1 MWTAPASRR
10 LHPAVTNLSFSILLI
25 EDDPVYARFAEATLG
40 RSDEWAGRILLARTL
55 REGLAALAASPA
67 IALVLLDLGLPD
79 SDGFETFLRVRDA
92 APDTAVVVLSGR
104 EDHGLPN
111 RAVEAGAQDYI
122 VKGTSGEGDLA
133 RACSYALA
141 RKQGEIALRR
151 MAQQQAAV
159 AELGQRALSGCDQQ
173 DLCEE
178 AVAIVCRTLGTDYA
192 EMFESEGPD
201 VPFVVRAAAGC
212 DRERLEAAGLAPGD
226 GSDVALALR
235 TEAPVAYE
243 DAAADTRFARA
254 ACQREAGIRSGAC
267 VIIRGQGGPVGVLGT
282 HAREERTFSREDLHF
297 LELVANV
304 LGASVARE
312 QVEEVF
318 RVSEAG
324 YRHILDTASEGICA
338 INGEGEITYVNRRAV
353 EMLGYPG
360 TDAFLGRP
368 IAEFLHSGDQ
378 AMVEE
383 LLRQWNQGAQTQ
395 FDFRM
400 RRHDGSELWVM
411 ASTSPILDQEGR
423 FAGALAMFTDVTA
436 RRNAER
442 ALRDSEARY
451 RRIVETANEGIWA
464 TGRGWVTEYVN
475 RVMADALGYS
485 VEEVASRSLSDF
497 LFEDDREWALN
508 ELEERRRVVKEPVDV
523 RLRRKGGAEL
533 WVRASTSPVLAES
546 GESEGVLAM
555 CTDITSRRREDAER
569 ARLSSAVEQAAEAIM
584 MTRRDGTIVYV
595 NPAWQR
601 LTGFSSAEVLGRTPS
616 VLKAPGQDP
625 NVYTEIWETILEG
638 EVWRGEITNRHK
650 SGELFTWEETITPV
664 RDPAGRISE
673 FIAFGQ
679 DISGRRDLEARL
691 RQSQKMEAIGRLAG
705 GIAHDFNNLLTV
717 ITGYSE
723 RLLGGLTEDDPLR
736 KGAEAIKRSAD
747 RAAALTQQLL
757 AFSRR
762 QIMSPKVLD
771 LNSVVGNMNRL
782 LPRLIGEDV
791 HLLTQPAEDLGRVK
805 ADPNQIEQVIMN
817 LAVNSRDAMPQG
829 GTLTIQTANVTLDR
843 PMATQHVGLEAGR
856 YVMLAV
862 GDNGCGMSAEVQA
875 HLFEPFFTTKPQGKG
890 TGLGLSTIY
899 GIIKQSGGHIWVE
912 SEPGRGTIFRIYL
925 PRIDEPAEV
934 TAPAEPRT
942 AAPQGSET
950 ILLVEDEEAVRHL
963 LRDVLKR
970 FGYTVLDASNGAE
983 AIDLCRNHPGAI
995 DLVVTDMVMPQ
1006 ISGWEVA
1013 DAVSALR
1020 PKAKIIYMS
1029 GYIEHVVV
1037 EERVLET
1044 GVAFLGKP
1052 FTPEA
1057 LGRKVRAVLDG
1068 EQPQA

>member
-1 MWTAPASRR
+1 MTSARP
-10 LHPAVTNLSFSILLI
+10 SILLI
-25 EDDPVYARFAEATLG
+25 EDDRVYARFVEASLAK
-40 RSDEWAGRILLARTL
+40 SDDWHGRILHARTL
-55 REGLAALAASPA
+55 EEGLARLERTSAV
-67 IALVLLDLGLPD
+67 ALVLLDLGLPD
-79 SDGFETFLRVRDA
+79 SDGFDTFLRVRDA
-92 APDTAVVVLSGR
+92 APDKAIVILSGR
-104 EDHGLPN
+104 DDQGLPN

-133 RACSYALA
+133 RACTYALA
-141 RKQGEIALRR
+141 RKQSELAIRR

-159 AELGQRALSGCDQQ
+159 AALGQRALSGCDQQ
-173 DLCEE
+173 ELCEE
-178 AVAIVCRTLGTDYA
+178 AVAVVRRTLGTEYA
-192 EMFESEGPD
+192 EIYEAQHTEA
-201 VPFVVRAAAGC
+201 PFLLRAMAGA
-212 DRERLEAAGLAPGD
+212 DPPNADTSVAPGAA
-226 GSDVALALR
+226 SDVALAHAG
-235 TEAPVAYE
+235 EQPVVYT
-243 DAAADTRFARA
+243 DGTRDGRFVVTPWQRQASIRA
-254 ACQREAGIRSGAC
+254 GAC
-267 VIIRGQGGPVGVLGT
+267 VVIRGHGGPFGVLAA
-282 HAREERTFSREDLHF
+282 HARDPRTFSREDVHF

-304 LGASVARE
+304 LGATVARE

-338 INGEGEITYVNRRAV
+338 INADGEVTYVNRRAV

-360 TDAFLGRP
+360 TEAFLGRP
-368 IAEFLHSGDQ
+368 LMEFLFDEDHAVVD
-378 AMVEE
+378 E
-383 LLRQWNQGAQTQ
+383 LLRRWNQGVQSQ
-395 FDFRM
+395 FDFRL
-400 RRHDGSELWVM
+400 RCHGGAELWVL
-411 ASTSPILDQEGR
+411 ASTSPILDQDGR

-436 RRNAER
+436 RRAAEK
-442 ALRDSEARY
+442 ALRESEARY
-451 RRIVETANEGIWA
+451 RRIVETANEGIWF
-464 TGRGWVTEYVN
+464 TGARWKTEYVN
-475 RVMADALGYS
+475 RVMADMLGYP
-485 VEEVASRSLSDF
+485 VEEVAARTLSEF
-497 LFEDDREWALN
+497 LFEDDREAVLT
-508 ELEERRRVVKEPVDV
+508 ELDERRRVVREPIEV
-523 RLRRKGGAEL
+523 RFRRKGGAEL
-533 WVRASTSPVLAES
+533 WVRASTSPVLGGH
-546 GESEGVLAM
+546 GESEGLLAM
-555 CTDITSRRREDAER
+555 CTDVTARRRSDAER

-584 MTRRDGTIVYV
+584 ITRRDGTIVYV

-601 LTGFSSAEVLGRTPS
+601 LTGYSTTDVLGRTPR

-625 NVYTEIWETILEG
+625 GVYRDLWETILEG
-638 EVWRGEITNRHK
+638 GVWRGEITNRHQ

-664 RDPAGRISE
+664 RDASGRIIE
-673 FIAFGQ
+673 FIAFGE
-679 DISGRRDLEARL
+679 DISGKRDLEARL

-723 RLLGGLTEDDPLR
+723 RLLSGLADDDPMR

-762 QIMSPKVLD
+762 QILSPKVLD
-771 LNSVVGNMNRL
+771 LNTVVGNMNKL
-782 LPRLIGEDV
+782 LQRLIGEDV
-791 HLLTQPAEDLGRVK
+791 QLVTKPAEDLGRVK

-829 GTLTIQTANVTLDR
+829 GTLTVQTANVTLDR
-843 PMATQHVGLEAGR
+843 PLATQHVGLEAGR
-856 YVMLAV
+856 YVLLSV
-862 GDNGCGMSAEVQA
+862 GDTGCGMSFEVQA

-912 SEPGRGTIFRIYL
+912 SEPGQGTTFRIYL
-925 PRIDEPAEV
+925 PRIDEPADSVAAVE
-934 TAPAEPRT
+934 TRT
-942 AAPQGSET
+942 APQGSET
-950 ILLVEDEEAVRHL
+950 ILLVEDEDAVRHL

-970 FGYTVLDASNGAE
+970 YGYSVLDAANGGD
-983 AIDLCRNHPGAI
+983 AIELCRSHPGPI

-1037 EERVLET
+1037 EERVLDT

-1057 LGRKVRAVLDG
+1057 LGRKVREVLDG
-1068 EQPQA
+1068 ERQA